1 MSIINN
7 KGRLITS
14 RRLLDVQCSWI
25 IRNAGF
31 ASRVIIYLARYSCA
45 ANKKGHEELSPEL
58 RGPLVSYGGNT
69 MIANCKMLTKI
80 VPQTT
85 LLLI

>member
-58 RGPLVSYGGNT
+58 RVRQGLYGGNT
-69 MIANCKMLTKI
+69 IVANLQDVVACC
-80 VPQTT
+80 
-85 LLLI
+85 